1 MTNPGHCSSM
11 DRKVVLGLAPFRHS
25 ALWENKA
32 WPMPCAGTHEKS
44 FERILQQM
52 YNLAQEQIWWSFF
65 RQKGKSADV
74 LINRWLLMLRWK
86 VNACKSYCSR
96 DRCLCAQT
104 CTWLWGKPF
113 LGEDAGCKGLSKS
126 FKFKRLSGEIF
137 TILQV
142 VWKADSTAWLCG
154 YDQNSWAEQQHSAQP
169 FGSAHLGEL
178 LGVQVSQRRK
188 NGASLA
194 S

>member
-65 RQKGKSADV
+65 RQKREESLQMFWSTVGCWCWGGKS
-74 LINRWLLMLRWK
+74 MLARAIAAETGAFVPRLAPDFGGNLFWEK
-86 VNACKSYCSR
+86 MLAVKDFQNLSNLK
-96 DRCLCAQT
+96 D
-104 CTWLWGKPF
+104 F
-113 LGEDAGCKGLSKS
+113 LGKFSQSCRLYGRQILLHDCVDMIRIAGPSS
-126 FKFKRLSGEIF
+126 
-137 TILQV
+137 
-142 VWKADSTAWLCG
+142 STPR
-154 YDQNSWAEQQHSAQP
+154 S
-169 FGSAHLGEL
+169 HL
-178 LGVQVSQRRK
+178 VQLT
-188 NGASLA
+188 LA
-194 S
+194 NF